1 MKTNKS
7 AKKFDLAKFE
17 PLSNKGQVLKGGFST
32 TFSGAGE
39 PIKLELP
46 DINANIGDC
55 SGTTT
60 NTCNTGNCVAGCG
73 VK

>member
-1 MKTNKS
+1 MKTNKT

-17 PLSNKGQVLKGGFST
+17 KLSNDGQVLKGGFST
-32 TFSGAGE
+32 AYSGGNE
-39 PIKLELP
+39 PIKIG
-46 DINANIGDC
+46 DISANIGDC

-73 VK
+73 K

>member
-1 MKTNKS
+1 MEKKN
-7 AKKFDLAKFE
+7 KKFDVKKFE
-17 PLSNKGQVLKGGFST
+17 ALESKGEILKGGFST
-32 TFSGAGE
+32 AFIGGKGGE
-39 PIKLELP
+39 SIIP

-55 SGTTT
+55 GTT